1 MYVYSC
7 TPSVNSEGADA
18 GLRENAAATP
28 DQRNPGAVFKS
39 MISAPPGLWRSLLS
53 RKEHEGNQ
61 GREEGKLS
69 RKEGYRGRN
78 KGRKEGYRGRN
89 KGRKEGRIRKEGKKD
104 RRTEEQKEKRKKGKK
119 VRRKEGYQGYQG

>member
-78 KGRKEGYRGRN
+78 KGRKEG
-89 KGRKEGRIRKEGKKD
+89 RIRNEGKKD
-104 RRTEEQKEKRKKGKK
+104 RRTEEQKEKRKKRKK
-119 VRRKEGYQGYQG
+119 R